1 MFSIGTPEMIVIA
14 VIALFIVGPKRLP
27 EILRGIAYVYKN
39 FMKAIDELKRE
50 LEEDLEEIDELNPKK
65 SIQKKWEEF
74 LEIDEE
80 EKKDKKRP
88 E

>member
-1 MFSIGTPEMIVIA
+1 MFPSIGAYEMLVIG
-14 VIALFIVGPKRLP
+14 VIALLVVGPRRLP
-27 EILRGIAYVYKN
+27 EILKGIAYVYKS
-39 FMKAIDELKRE
+39 FTKAIDELKRE
-50 LEEDLEEIDELNPKK
+50 LEEDLEEVDDLNPKK

-80 EKKDKKRP
+80 KKDKKRS